1 MEVRGKRALL
11 TGATGGIG
19 VAIARSLAARGA
31 ELLLSARREPQLRD
45 LATSLPG
52 EEHRWLVADLAADDA
67 VERIAAEAA
76 GADILVANAGI
87 PGGGRLERMTPEQV
101 DLVLRVNLTVPVR
114 LAHAML
120 GGMLDRASGQL
131 VFIGSLQSKAAMPRS
146 SLYSA
151 TKFGLRGFALSLRQD
166 LAGTGVGVSMV
177 LPGFVRDAGMFAD
190 SGATPPLGLGTV
202 TPEEVGEAVAGAV
215 ERDRAEVEIAPLQ
228 QRIAAGIAHRRPHL
242 AARVT
247 GRRAGKVA
255 DQVVEGQAN
264 KR

>member
-1 MEVRGKRALL
+1 MDPRGKLVLL
-11 TGATGGIG
+11 TGATGGLGI
-19 VAIARSLAARGA
+19 AIARSLGGRGA
-31 ELLLSARREPQLRD
+31 RLLLTSRREPELRE
-45 LATSLPG
+45 LASSLPG
-52 EEHRWLVADLAADDA
+52 DGHRWVVADLADDCA

-76 GADILVANAGI
+76 GVDILVANAGL
-87 PGGGRLERMTPEQV
+87 PAGGRLERTSPEDV
-101 DLVLRVNLTVPVR
+101 ERALRVNLAAPVR
-114 LAHAML
+114 LAHSL
-120 GGMLDRASGQL
+120 LDGMLERGAGQL

-166 LAGTGVGVSMV
+166 LAGTGVGVSVV

-190 SGATPPLGLGTV
+190 SGASPPLGLGTV
-202 TPEEVGEAVAGAV
+202 TPDEVGEAVARTI
-215 ERDRAEVEIAPLQ
+215 ERDLAEVEVATFQ
-228 QRIAAGIAHRRPHL
+228 QRLAAAIAHRRPHL

-255 DQVVEGQAN
+255 DQVIEGQAN